1 MSDDLKDIL
10 SNLNKEIEQ
19 EKLLDYLNK
28 NLSASEAHEV
38 EKQMADDEFMNDA
51 VEGLEKFKNK
61 KDLVLL
67 VQQLNKDLKKQT
79 QKKKSE
85 KRKA

>member
-10 SNLNKEIEQ
+10 SDLNNEIEQ

-38 EKQMADDEFMNDA
+38 EKKMADDEFMNDA
-51 VEGLEKFKNK
+51 VEGLEKFNNK
-61 KDLVLL
+61 KDLTLF
-67 VQQLNKDLKKQT
+67 VQQLNKDLQKQIE
-79 QKKKSE
+79 KKKMQLL
-85 KRKA
+85 